1 MTDTI
6 DNVWSRRLE
15 AEICDVRQARAD
27 IREFVSKHDIDVDSQ
42 HKCLVEELGELSEVL
57 LIDGDAEDVA
67 EEIGD
72 VIFVAW
78 TLALLHDVSA
88 MEAVSD
94 VAAENIQKDETV
106 DGGKVTQSGLENGE
120 HE

>member
-1 MTDTI
+1 MTDTS
-6 DNVWSRRLE
+6 DNVWSSQVEEKTRNFH
-15 AEICDVRQARAD
+15 QARAD
-27 IREFVSKHDIDVDSQ
+27 IREFVSKHDIDADSQ

-57 LIDGDAEDVA
+57 LVDGDTEDVA

-94 VAAENIQKDETV
+94 VAAENVQKDETV
-106 DGGKVTQSGLENGE
+106 DGGKVTQSGLETQDE
-120 HE
+120 